1 VGDARRNNSE
11 EQANSMKIQK
21 ICVLGGTG
29 FVGRHLATR
38 LANRGYSLRVLT
50 RHPQRHRE
58 IEVLPGAELIGAD
71 IHDPKILAEQFA
83 GCDAVINLVGVL
95 HEYSNQSF
103 RIVHAE
109 LPAKVVEACRATGSQ
124 TIAAYER
131 PARRCSQGTQPVSVH
146 QRRRGKNGPAGA
158 GSGGNDCFKPS
169 IIFAP
174 DDDFFN
180 KFAGLLKFSLAL
192 PLACPNSRFAPV
204 YVEDVAQAFE
214 VALEN
219 DATIGQSYEL
229 CGPRVYTFKEIV
241 EDIARMLGKKRLVVG
256 LPDSLARLQGK
267 IFGMLP
273 VKIFTTDNYLSL
285 QVDSVCSCNGLE
297 ALGIHS
303 TFGRGYHASAFRRR
317 IRMTRC
323 VSLRDGVKSAPP
335 SLPGSSGRGGV

>member
-1 VGDARRNNSE
+1 
-11 EQANSMKIQK
+11 MKIQK

-29 FVGRHLATR
+29 FVGRHVATR
-38 LANRGYSLRVLT
+38 LANRGYSLKVLT

-58 IEVLPGAELIGAD
+58 IEVLPGAELVGVD
-71 IHDPKILAEQFA
+71 IHDPKALAEQFA

-103 RIVHAE
+103 GMVHAE
-109 LPAKVVEACRATGSQ
+109 LPAKVVEACRATGIQRLLHMSALHADAAKGPSQ
-124 TIAAYER
+124 YLFTKGEGER
-131 PARRCSQGTQPVSVH
+131 TVMQAQDLAVT
-146 QRRRGKNGPAGA
+146 
-158 GSGGNDCFKPS
+158 CFKPS

-180 KFAGLLKFSLAL
+180 KFAGLLKFNLVL

-219 DATIGQSYEL
+219 EATIGQSYEL
-229 CGPRVYTFKEIV
+229 CGPQVYTFKEIV

-256 LPDSLARLQGK
+256 LPDALARLQAK
-267 IFGMLP
+267 IFEMLP

-297 ALGIHS
+297 ALGITPHS
-303 TFGRGYHASAFRRR
+303 VEGIMPAHFADHPYDTLRQTARR
-317 IRMTRC
+317 
-323 VSLRDGVKSAPP
+323 S
-335 SLPGSSGRGGV
+335 

>member
-1 VGDARRNNSE
+1 
-11 EQANSMKIQK
+11 MKIQK

-71 IHDPKILAEQFA
+71 IHDPKALAEQFA

-103 RIVHAE
+103 RAVHAE
-109 LPAKVVEACRATGSQ
+109 LPAKVVETCRTVKINRLLHMSALHADAAKGPSQ
-124 TIAAYER
+124 YLFTKGEGER
-131 PARRCSQGTQPVSVH
+131 TVMQAKDLAVT
-146 QRRRGKNGPAGA
+146 
-158 GSGGNDCFKPS
+158 CFKPS

-180 KFAGLLKFSLAL
+180 KFAGLLKFNLVL

-204 YVEDVAQAFE
+204 YVGDVAQAFE

-256 LPDSLARLQGK
+256 LPDALAQLQAK
-267 IFGMLP
+267 IFGLLP
-273 VKIFTTDNYLSL
+273 VKIFTMDNYLSL
-285 QVDSVCSCNGLE
+285 QVDSVCACNGLE
-297 ALGIHS
+297 ALGITPHS
-303 TFGRGYHASAFRRR
+303 VEGIMPAHFAEHPYDTLRQAARR
-317 IRMTRC
+317 
-323 VSLRDGVKSAPP
+323 S
-335 SLPGSSGRGGV
+335 

>member
-1 VGDARRNNSE
+1 
-11 EQANSMKIQK
+11 MKIQK

-29 FVGRHLATR
+29 FVGQHLATR

-58 IEVLPGAELIGAD
+58 IEVLPGAELVGAD
-71 IHDPKILAEQFA
+71 IHDPKALAEQLA

-95 HEYSNQSF
+95 HEYPNQSF
-103 RIVHAE
+103 RAVHAE
-109 LPAKVVEACRATGSQ
+109 LPAKVVEACRAAGIKRLLHMSALHADVAKGPSQ
-124 TIAAYER
+124 YLFTKGEGER
-131 PARRCSQGTQPVSVH
+131 TVMQAQDLAVT
-146 QRRRGKNGPAGA
+146 
-158 GSGGNDCFKPS
+158 CFKPS

-180 KFAGLLKFSLAL
+180 KFAGLLKFNLVL

-229 CGPRVYTFKEIV
+229 CGPRVYIFKEIV

-256 LPDSLARLQGK
+256 LPDSLAQLQAK
-267 IFGMLP
+267 IFGLLP
-273 VKIFTTDNYLSL
+273 VKIFTMDNYLSL

-297 ALGIHS
+297 ALGITPHS
-303 TFGRGYHASAFRRR
+303 VEGIMPAHFAEHPYDTLRQAARR
-317 IRMTRC
+317 
-323 VSLRDGVKSAPP
+323 S
-335 SLPGSSGRGGV
+335 

>member
-1 VGDARRNNSE
+1 
-11 EQANSMKIQK
+11 
-21 ICVLGGTG
+21 LGGTG

-38 LANRGYSLRVLT
+38 LANRGYALKVLT
-50 RHPQRHRE
+50 RYPQRHRE
-58 IEVLPGAELIGAD
+58 IGVLPGAELVGAD
-71 IHDPKILAEQFA
+71 IHDPGILAEQFA

-103 RIVHAE
+103 RAVHAE
-109 LPAKVVEACRATGSQ
+109 LPAKVVEACRASGVKRLLHMSALHADAARGPSQ
-124 TIAAYER
+124 YLFTKGEGEQTVMQAQDLAVT
-131 PARRCSQGTQPVSVH
+131 S
-146 QRRRGKNGPAGA
+146 
-158 GSGGNDCFKPS
+158 FKPS

-180 KFAGLLKFSLAL
+180 KFAGLLKFNLVL

-256 LPDSLARLQGK
+256 LSDSLAQLQAK

-273 VKIFTTDNYLSL
+273 VKIFTMDNYLSL

-297 ALGIHS
+297 ALGITPHS
-303 TFGRGYHASAFRRR
+303 IEGIMPAHFADHPYDTLRQAARR
-317 IRMTRC
+317 
-323 VSLRDGVKSAPP
+323 S
-335 SLPGSSGRGGV
+335 

>member
-1 VGDARRNNSE
+1 
-11 EQANSMKIQK
+11 
-21 ICVLGGTG
+21 
-29 FVGRHLATR
+29 
-38 LANRGYSLRVLT
+38 VLT

-58 IEVLPGAELIGAD
+58 IEVLPGTELISAD
-71 IHDPKILAEQFA
+71 IHDPKVLAEQFA

-103 RIVHAE
+103 RAVHAE
-109 LPAKVVEACRATGSQ
+109 LPAKVVEACRATGVKRLLHMSALHADAAKGPSQ
-124 TIAAYER
+124 YLFTKGEGERTVMQAQDLAA
-131 PARRCSQGTQPVSVH
+131 T
-146 QRRRGKNGPAGA
+146 
-158 GSGGNDCFKPS
+158 CFKPS

-180 KFAGLLKFSLAL
+180 KFAGLLKFNLVL

-256 LPDSLARLQGK
+256 LSDSLAQLQAK

-297 ALGIHS
+297 ALGITPHS
-303 TFGRGYHASAFRRR
+303 VEGIMPAHFADHPYDTLRQAARR
-317 IRMTRC
+317 
-323 VSLRDGVKSAPP
+323 S
-335 SLPGSSGRGGV
+335 

>member
-1 VGDARRNNSE
+1 
-11 EQANSMKIQK
+11 MKIQK

-71 IHDPKILAEQFA
+71 IHDPKALAEQFA

-103 RIVHAE
+103 RAVHAE
-109 LPAKVVEACRATGSQ
+109 LPARVVEACRTVKINRLLHMSALHADAAKGPSQ
-124 TIAAYER
+124 YLFTKGEGERTIMQAQDLAV
-131 PARRCSQGTQPVSVH
+131 T
-146 QRRRGKNGPAGA
+146 
-158 GSGGNDCFKPS
+158 CFKPS

-180 KFAGLLKFSLAL
+180 KFAGLLKFNLVL

-229 CGPRVYTFKEIV
+229 CGPQVYTFKEIV

-256 LPDSLARLQGK
+256 LPDALARLQAK
-267 IFGMLP
+267 IFGLLP
-273 VKIFTTDNYLSL
+273 VKIFTMDNYLSL
-285 QVDSVCSCNGLE
+285 QVDSVCSCNGLD
-297 ALGIHS
+297 ALGITPHS
-303 TFGRGYHASAFRRR
+303 VEGIMPAHFAEHPYDTLRQAARR
-317 IRMTRC
+317 
-323 VSLRDGVKSAPP
+323 S
-335 SLPGSSGRGGV
+335 

>member
-1 VGDARRNNSE
+1 
-11 EQANSMKIQK
+11 MKIQK

-38 LANRGYSLRVLT
+38 LANQGYLLKVLT

-58 IEVLPGAELIGAD
+58 IEVLPGAELVGAD
-71 IHDPKILAEQFA
+71 IHDPRILAEQFA
-83 GCDAVINLVGVL
+83 GCDAAINLVGVL

-103 RIVHAE
+103 RAVHAE
-109 LPAKVVEACRATGSQ
+109 LPAKVVEACRASGVKRLLHMSALHADAAKGPSQ
-124 TIAAYER
+124 YLFTKGEGEQTVMQAQNLAVTI
-131 PARRCSQGTQPVSVH
+131 
-146 QRRRGKNGPAGA
+146 
-158 GSGGNDCFKPS
+158 FKPS

-180 KFAGLLKFSLAL
+180 KFAGLLKFSLVL

-256 LPDSLARLQGK
+256 LPDSLARLQAK
-267 IFGMLP
+267 IFGLLP
-273 VKIFTTDNYLSL
+273 VKIFTMDNYLSL

-297 ALGIHS
+297 ALGITPHS
-303 TFGRGYHASAFRRR
+303 VEGIMPAHFADHPYDTLRQAARR
-317 IRMTRC
+317 
-323 VSLRDGVKSAPP
+323 S
-335 SLPGSSGRGGV
+335 